1 MNLEGPDGIVPLY
14 SDLLLHEIL
23 PEGPVGI
30 EEAGAGAR
38 ELRTP
43 PLWGL
48 ATTGPYLHDGSAETV
63 DEAILGHY
71 GEGKQSADAFV
82 ELDKESKGHLRAFLE
97 SL

>member
-1 MNLEGPDGIVPLY
+1 MNLEGPNGIVPLY

-23 PEGPVGI
+23 PEDHQGI
-30 EEAGAGAR
+30 EEAGAAIR

-48 ATTGPYLHDGSAETV
+48 ATTGPYLHNGSAETL

-71 GEGKQSADAFV
+71 GEGKQSAEAFTA
-82 ELDKESKGHLRAFLE
+82 LDEGSRGKLRAFLE